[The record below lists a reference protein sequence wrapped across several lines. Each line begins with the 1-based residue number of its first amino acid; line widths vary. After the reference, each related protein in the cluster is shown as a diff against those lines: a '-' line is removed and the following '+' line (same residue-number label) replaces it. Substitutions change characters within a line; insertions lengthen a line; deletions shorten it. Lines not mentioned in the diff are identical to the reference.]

1 MTKAVFLLQLYH
13 IKGQVEEVETIESD
27 VFHRFSKIL
36 DAFEN
41 STNHRSS
48 DETTTSHL
56 SPEDEKMF
64 NKITD
69 LIKVINSTTFVIK
82 WFTLKYIW
90 YTLKYFFILKPLTIG
105 MTTSP

>member
-1 MTKAVFLLQLYH
+1 MFFLMFFFVFCLQLYH

-41 STNHRSS
+41 STNNRSDGNS
-48 DETTTSHL
+48 SGHV

-69 LIKVINSTTFVIK
+69 LIKVLSKFSMYFLYSWIN
-82 WFTLKYIW
+82 
-90 YTLKYFFILKPLTIG
+90 
-105 MTTSP
+105 